1 MRLRKYACLIFFLCA
16 WSCLGAQDSTN
27 ISPPYDSLAQQKDLM
42 DVIRNIFNKKPSPP
56 KNKLSSTAVLPAIG
70 YNPSIGFLLGINF
83 VRSSYYG
90 DPSNTK
96 LSVAQ
101 LDVSA
106 TTKKLIIARFRH
118 NIFRANNKWNL
129 QGNWQ
134 YMRNYI
140 LDYGL
145 GEEAAK
151 DPPVDYPIRFNYFRF
166 TEKIYRELSNTFFAG
181 LGVSFDLRNN
191 IDDEKLDS
199 GLQTPHYRYSV
210 ENQFNPEKYN
220 VCGFILNFQYNT
232 REHPNRSFG
241 GVYADLNL
249 RYNTKLI
256 GSTKESAQLYTELRK
271 YFSLSRKNPE
281 HVLAFWYWGSFLL
294 WGDLPYIELAGTAY
308 DTYNRSGR
316 GYTFARFKGPE
327 FAYGEV
333 EYRIPISQ
341 VSKLFSAVVFANFQ
355 SASDGKNISL
365 FDRIDPGY
373 GAGIRI
379 QFNKRARTNI
389 CLDYARGR
397 YGSSGIFFALN
408 EAF

>member
-1 MRLRKYACLIFFLCA
+1 MKKCICLIFFICGCYPLA
-16 WSCLGAQDSTN
+16 AQDSTT
-27 ISPPYDSLAQQKDLM
+27 IAKLEDSLAQQKDLI
-42 DVIRNIFNKKPSPP
+42 DVIRNIFNKKPPPP
-56 KNKLSSTAVLPAIG
+56 KTELSTTAVLPALG

-83 VRSSYYG
+83 VRSSYHG
-90 DPSNTK
+90 DPSKTK
-96 LSVAQ
+96 LSIAQ
-101 LDVSA
+101 LDFSY
-106 TTKKLIIARFRH
+106 TTKKLIIARLRH
-118 NIFRANNKWNL
+118 NIFRANNTWNL

-134 YMRNYI
+134 YMRNYV

-145 GEEAAK
+145 GEESGK

-166 TEKIYRELSNTFFAG
+166 TEKVYRKLSNTFFAG
-181 LGVSFDLRNN
+181 IGVSIDLRAR
-191 IDDEKLDS
+191 IEDEKRDS
-199 GLQTPHYRYSV
+199 GVLTPHYKYSI
-210 ENQFNPEKYN
+210 ENDFNPEKYN
-220 VCGFILNFQYNT
+220 VNGFILNFQYNS

-241 GVYADLNL
+241 GVYADLNI
-249 RYNTKLI
+249 RYNSKIL
-256 GSTKESAQLYTELRK
+256 GSTKESTQLYTEIRK

-281 HVLAFWYWGSFLL
+281 HVLAVWYWGSYLL
-294 WGDLPYIELAGTAY
+294 WGDLPYIELPGTAY

-316 GYTFARFKGPE
+316 GYTLGRFKGPE

-355 SASDGKNISL
+355 SASDGKRISI
-365 FDRIDPGY
+365 FERIDPGY
-373 GAGIRI
+373 GAGIRV

>member
-1 MRLRKYACLIFFLCA
+1 M
-16 WSCLGAQDSTN
+16 AQDTSVVVTK
-27 ISPPYDSLAQQKDLM
+27 PDSLAQQKDLV
-42 DVIRNIFNKKPSPP
+42 DVIRGIFNKKPPPP
-56 KNKLSSTAVLPAIG
+56 KDELSTTAVLPALG
-70 YNPSIGFLLGINF
+70 YNPSIGFLFGINF
-83 VRSSYYG
+83 VKSSYHG
-90 DPSNTK
+90 DPSKTK

-101 LDVSA
+101 LDISY
-106 TTKKLIIARFRH
+106 TTKKLFIARLRH
-118 NIFRANNKWNL
+118 NVFRANNTWNL

-134 YMRNYI
+134 FMRSYV

-145 GEEAAK
+145 GNESAL

-166 TEKIYRELSNTFFAG
+166 TEKVYRKLSNTLFAG
-181 LGVSFDLRNN
+181 LGVSFDLRSD

-199 GLQTPHYRYSV
+199 GVNTPHYRYSL
-210 ENQFNPEKYN
+210 ENKFNPKKYN
-220 VCGFILNFQYNT
+220 ACGFILNFQYNT

-241 GVYADLNL
+241 GVYADVNL
-249 RYNTKLI
+249 RYNSKLL
-256 GSTKESAQLYTELRK
+256 GSTKESGQLYTELRK
-271 YFSLSRKNPE
+271 YFSLSHRNPE
-281 HVLAFWYWGSFLL
+281 HVLAFWYWGSYLL
-294 WGDLPYIELAGTAY
+294 WGDLPYLELAGTAY

-316 GYTFARFKGPE
+316 GYTLARFKGPN

-341 VSKLFSAVVFANFQ
+341 VTKLFSAVVFANFQ
-355 SASDGKNISL
+355 TGSDGKNISL

-379 QFNKRARTNI
+379 HFNKHSRTNI